1 MSMKIGQGSEIPT
14 AVSQAT
20 SAAQKAPSAPV
31 PASAG
36 ATANQSTR
44 SAGVAVTVSNL
55 AKELEQ
61 SGSASAADIDTK
73 KVETVKA
80 QIQDGTYTVNPEAI
94 ADKMLADS
102 EEQMTRARN

>member
-1 MSMKIGQGSEIPT
+1 MKIGQSPEIPT

-20 SAAQKAPSAPV
+20 NAAQKAPAAPL
-31 PASAG
+31 PASAS

-55 AKELEQ
+55 ARSLEQ

-80 QIQDGTYTVNPEAI
+80 AIQDGTYTVNAEAI
-94 ADKMLADS
+94 ADKLLADS
-102 EEQMTRARN
+102 QEQIQRARN